1 MISWGG
7 YHQSSKDRFRA
18 LLGEI
23 IEYFQCIEYDL
34 KRIYSAISSEDFDE
48 CMDTLEGDN
57 WGVVLNKLK
66 GLDYTYDDPYLSQN
80 DYQLL
85 DEIRERRNYW
95 CHQCYL
101 DFVYIEN
108 DYERENRLQ
117 RLIRQLENEKNRVSK
132 LQNGLESFFLNT
144 FGD

>member
-7 YHQSSKDRFRA
+7 YHQTSMDRFRA

-66 GLDYTYDDPYLSQN
+66 SLDYTYDEPYLSQN

-95 CHQCYL
+95 CHQCCL

-117 RLIRQLENEKNRVSK
+117 RLIRQLENEKNRASK
-132 LQNGLESFFLNT
+132 LQNSLESFYLNT
-144 FGD
+144 FCD